1 MGWNHHGCQLSKSS
15 ESFVLNQNQ
24 MSTIFCWSPRI
35 PVNEFFVGD
44 DDEKESN
51 MQGSLWLKAY
61 WGLLRR
67 EWLTAQVF
75 LLADSISLPP
85 LFTQPTTASSALPA
99 FRSGMR
105 CDNTNSIGIFYQFIR
120 PYFCHQ
126 AAYSWKV
133 FYLKV
138 RQQALVISKK
148 VQMIF
153 TSIPV
158 SSSRSS
164 IKC

>member
-51 MQGSLWLKAY
+51 MQGSLWLRAY

-105 CDNTNSIGIFYQFIR
+105 CDNTKYQEFQPHRGWHSNQWLGFQPVGGNPPMVGEFPTI
-120 PYFCHQ
+120 YL
-126 AAYSWKV
+126 SWPWCSGV
-133 FYLKV
+133 
-138 RQQALVISKK
+138 
-148 VQMIF
+148 
-153 TSIPV
+153 
-158 SSSRSS
+158 
-164 IKC
+164 

>member
-51 MQGSLWLKAY
+51 MQGSLWLRAY

-75 LLADSISLPP
+75 LLADSISASATPIHTTNHSIFCSPSLQIRNEMWQYEQHWDILSIYSSLLLPP
-85 LFTQPTTASSALPA
+85 SCLQLKSFLLESTPTGSCHIQKSTNDFHFNSSVV
-99 FRSGMR
+99 F
-105 CDNTNSIGIFYQFIR
+105 SIIN
-120 PYFCHQ
+120 
-126 AAYSWKV
+126 
-133 FYLKV
+133 
-138 RQQALVISKK
+138 
-148 VQMIF
+148 
-153 TSIPV
+153 
-158 SSSRSS
+158 
-164 IKC
+164 